1 MVSKETNHLVTGQ
14 HTNSKTTDKLPGAMT
29 VRSVL
34 LNRDSPDIESHLK
47 RRRNRTQQVRFKDL
61 EDGLGSGT
69 TGAKSYQRT
78 AAECDSPHPF
88 RKNSPTSP
96 MAPQGWL
103 TEASVVG
110 AVRGDMADTI
120 EVVAAFLARA
130 PPHPLTPGPTRRCW
144 APPPSPPLPCSLTL
158 PLSRRQCTSMA
169 IQTSP
174 RLQKPKPSVLSNVR
188 SVGDSV
194 GVDGDDK
201 EDNEHDEYYTTHN
214 YLSEPASRDG
224 NGPGFKAKQGLVDQT
239 QCLRT
244 SEANAS
250 FLAVENHIDSSW
262 HNSSCFSPPKCQGS
276 ATLSQ
281 VRRRRRINNAISDPG
296 REVSY
301 CTTPTQTDSPCVSPP
316 NTPPPLTVQPCTCP
330 PPSTVGPSTCPPP
343 STVGPSTS
351 PPPSTVGPSTS
362 PPPSTVEPSTS
373 PPPSTVQ
380 ACTTHTQ
387 TDSPSTCPPPSTVGP
402 STCPPPSTVGPS
414 TSPPPSTVGPSTSP
428 PPSTV
433 QACTTHTQTDSPST
447 WPPPSTVGP
456 STCPPPSTVEPS
468 TSPPPSTVQACTTQT
483 QTDRPSTFPPPSTVR
498 PSISSPPTVGPSTS
512 QTQTVLHYASL
523 PKTVLASTHPRC
535 EIPPLVVLPCVSQ
548 NESTCTSPPR
558 KYVLPPTVFPSKA
571 QTIPHHTTKTEPVP
585 PCTSLI
591 QIKPTCTTTT
601 TTKASIPNWPTQPP
615 TPLIDPDTAPNCLDP
630 KQTHVL
636 APYTA
641 QFCPTTTPTI
651 APYSAPTCP
660 TTPTPTIAPYSAPT
674 FSTTLTPTPTIAPY
688 SAPTFST
695 TPTPTIAPYSAPTFS
710 TTPTPTPTIAPYSAP
725 TCHTTPTPTIAPC
738 TILTQTAPPCS
749 SLNKALIYCTSPPP
763 TVTSCHPTTQTALP
777 YISLIQ
783 TIPPG
788 NPPCQTIPPGN
799 PLCQTIPPGNP
810 PCQTIP
816 PGNPPCQTMPP
827 GNPPCQTIP
836 PGNPP
841 CQTIPPGNP
850 PCQTIPPGNPPC
862 QTIPPGNPLCQT
874 VPPGNPPC
882 QTIPPG
888 NPLCQTIPPG
898 NPLCQT
904 IPPGNPLC
912 QTIPPGN
919 PLCQTIPPGNPPCQT
934 VPPGNPPCQTIP
946 PGNPLCQTIPPGN
959 PLCQTIPPG
968 NPPCQTVPPGNP
980 LCQTIPPGNPLC
992 QTIPP
997 GNPPCQTIPP
1007 CSSQPPVVPSYSA
1020 HIQIQTIKYC
1030 SSHSPIVKSC
1040 NSPPPMVKSY
1050 HTLPTGPS
1058 CATPTKTVPLY
1069 ASTFRPAPP
1078 YTPPPQA
1085 QHCITQDRR
1094 VIEWECRGE
1103 RRILPPPPPP
1113 PPPYTPR
1120 KEGVSCT
1127 SGPGHRAPLLRRAS
1141 EKEKSGRSGSPVH
1154 YPRAGSLKHKAQ
1166 TPPEV
1171 PLKGNQRDQG
1181 SSPTKAIPRPTC
1193 LGQAQAQLGAQ
1204 IGALHKM
1211 LCSGPNTPN
1220 SQHAFP
1226 PGQYLSGARGCSGSG
1241 GGSSAGPLTSIQADT
1256 LRQVQE
1262 ILGGLVSG
1270 TRSKLDPTWV
1280 AEKLMGPNGPLHDI
1294 RSLQTQLHSLE
1305 GVLETSQN
1313 TIKVLLDVIQDLE
1326 KKEAERD
1333 GRHSYRTGQ
1342 DIENCGTC
1350 RDCACIIY
1358 SAFPQQNSTDT
1369 TLGDSTGLSHTILS
1383 SD

>member
-14 HTNSKTTDKLPGAMT
+14 HTNSKTTDKLPGTMT

-34 LNRDSPDIESHLK
+34 LNRDSPDIESRLK

-69 TGAKSYQRT
+69 TGAKSYQKT

-158 PLSRRQCTSMA
+158 PLSQRQCTSMA

-174 RLQKPKPSVLSNVR
+174 CFQKSKPSVLSNVR

-201 EDNEHDEYYTTHN
+201 QDNEHDEYYTTHN

-224 NGPGFKAKQGLVDQT
+224 NGRGFKAKQGLVNQT

-250 FLAVENHIDSSW
+250 SLAVGNHMDSSW
-262 HNSSCFSPPKCQGS
+262 HNSSCFSPPECQGS
-276 ATLSQ
+276 ATPSQ

-301 CTTPTQTDSPCVSPP
+301 CTTPTQTESPCVSPP
-316 NTPPPLTVQPCTCP
+316 NTPPPLSVQPCTCP
-330 PPSTVGPSTCPPP
+330 PPSTVGPSTSSPP

-351 PPPSTVGPSTS
+351 PL
-362 PPPSTVEPSTS
+362 
-373 PPPSTVQ
+373 
-380 ACTTHTQ
+380 
-387 TDSPSTCPPPSTVGP
+387 
-402 STCPPPSTVGPS
+402 
-414 TSPPPSTVGPSTSP
+414 PSTVGPSTSP

-433 QACTTHTQTDSPST
+433 QACTTQTKADSPST
-447 WPPPSTVGP
+447 CPPPSTVGP
-456 STCPPPSTVEPS
+456 STSLSPSTVGPSTSPTPSTVEPS
-468 TSPPPSTVQACTTQT
+468 TSPYPSTVQTCTTQT
-483 QTDRPSTFPPPSTVR
+483 QTDRPSTSPPPSTVGSSTSPSPSAVGPSTYPPPLSVQACTTQTQTDCPSTFPPPSTLR
-498 PSISSPPTVGPSTS
+498 PSISSPPTVPSTS

-523 PKTVLASTHPRC
+523 PKTVLTSTHPGC
-535 EIPPLVVLPCVSQ
+535 GIPPLVVLPCVSQ

-558 KYVLPPTVFPSKA
+558 KSVLLPTVLPSKA
-571 QTIPHHTTKTEPVP
+571 QTTPHHTTQTEPVP

-591 QIKPTCTTTT
+591 QTKPTCTTTT
-601 TTKASIPNWPTQPP
+601 TTKASIPNWPTQSP
-615 TPLIDPDTAPNCLDP
+615 
-630 KQTHVL
+630 
-636 APYTA
+636 
-641 QFCPTTTPTI
+641 TPTI
-651 APYSAPTCP
+651 APYSAPSCST
-660 TTPTPTIAPYSAPT
+660 TSTPTPTIAPYSAPT
-674 FSTTLTPTPTIAPY
+674 FSATPTPTPTIAPY

-695 TPTPTIAPYSAPTFS
+695 TPNPTPTIALYSAPTFS
-710 TTPTPTPTIAPYSAP
+710 TTPTIAPYSAP
-725 TCHTTPTPTIAPC
+725 TCHTTPTIAPC

-749 SLNKALIYCTSPPP
+749 SLNKAVIYCTSPPP
-763 TVTSCHPTTQTALP
+763 TVTLCHPTTQTGPP

-788 NPPCQTIPPGN
+788 HPPCQTIPLGTLHVRPYPLGTPMSDQPPCQTIPPGN
-799 PLCQTIPPGNP
+799 PHVRPYPLGTPMSDHTPLEPPMSDHTPGNP

-816 PGNPPCQTMPP
+816 PGNPPCQTILPGNPPCQTIPPGNPPCQTILP

-841 CQTIPPGNP
+841 CQTIPP
-850 PCQTIPPGNPPC
+850 CF
-862 QTIPPGNPLCQT
+862 
-874 VPPGNPPC
+874 
-882 QTIPPG
+882 
-888 NPLCQTIPPG
+888 
-898 NPLCQT
+898 
-904 IPPGNPLC
+904 
-912 QTIPPGN
+912 
-919 PLCQTIPPGNPPCQT
+919 
-934 VPPGNPPCQTIP
+934 
-946 PGNPLCQTIPPGN
+946 
-959 PLCQTIPPG
+959 
-968 NPPCQTVPPGNP
+968 
-980 LCQTIPPGNPLC
+980 
-992 QTIPP
+992 
-997 GNPPCQTIPP
+997 
-1007 CSSQPPVVPSYSA
+1007 SQPPVVPSYSA

-1030 SSHSPIVKSC
+1030 SSPSPIIKSC

-1085 QHCITQDRR
+1085 QHCSTQDRR

-1127 SGPGHRAPLLRRAS
+1127 SGPGHRAPLLRRVS

-1154 YPRAGSLKHKAQ
+1154 CPRACSLKHRAQ

-1171 PLKGNQRDQG
+1171 PLKGNQGDQG
-1181 SSPTKAIPRPTC
+1181 SSPTKTIPRPTC

-1204 IGALHKM
+1204 IGALHKI

-1220 SQHAFP
+1220 SQHALP
-1226 PGQYLSGARGCSGSG
+1226 PGQYPSGGCSGSG
-1241 GGSSAGPLTSIQADT
+1241 GGSSVGPLTSIQADT

-1270 TRSKLDPTWV
+1270 ARSKLDPTWV

-1294 RSLQTQLHSLE
+1294 RSLQTQLHSME

-1358 SAFPQQNSTDT
+1358 SVEHDFRLQEGAVTRTWRVEDPPEVSLLPTVTPQPT
-1369 TLGDSTGLSHTILS
+1369 TPHRQETPLPVTLARPPHSGKKSRKKCFWFL
-1383 SD
+1383 

>member
-14 HTNSKTTDKLPGAMT
+14 HTNSKTTDKLPGTMT

-34 LNRDSPDIESHLK
+34 LNRDSPDIESRLK

-69 TGAKSYQRT
+69 TGAKSYQKT

-174 RLQKPKPSVLSNVR
+174 RFQKPKPSMLSNVR

-194 GVDGDDK
+194 EVDGDDK
-201 EDNEHDEYYTTHN
+201 QDNEHDEYYTTHN

-224 NGPGFKAKQGLVDQT
+224 NGPGFKTKQGLVNQT

-250 FLAVENHIDSSW
+250 SLAVGNHMDSSW

-276 ATLSQ
+276 ATPSQ

-301 CTTPTQTDSPCVSPP
+301 CATPTQTESPCVSPP
-316 NTPPPLTVQPCTCP
+316 NTPPPLTVQP
-330 PPSTVGPSTCPPP
+330 STCPPP

-351 PPPSTVGPSTS
+351 SPPSTVGPSTSTSPPPSTVQACTTQTKADNPSTCPPPSSVGPSTS

-373 PPPSTVQ
+373 PS
-380 ACTTHTQ
+380 
-387 TDSPSTCPPPSTVGP
+387 
-402 STCPPPSTVGPS
+402 
-414 TSPPPSTVGPSTSP
+414 
-428 PPSTV
+428 
-433 QACTTHTQTDSPST
+433 
-447 WPPPSTVGP
+447 
-456 STCPPPSTVEPS
+456 
-468 TSPPPSTVQACTTQT
+468 PSTVQACTTQT
-483 QTDRPSTFPPPSTVR
+483 QTDRPSTSPPPSTVGSSTSPSPSAVGPYTYPPPLSVQACTTQTQTDCPSTFPPPSTLR
-498 PSISSPPTVGPSTS
+498 PSISSPPTVPSTS

-523 PKTVLASTHPRC
+523 PKTVLTSTHPRY
-535 EIPPLVVLPCVSQ
+535 ELPPQVVLPCVSQ

-558 KYVLPPTVFPSKA
+558 KSVLPSKA
-571 QTIPHHTTKTEPVP
+571 QTTPHHTTQTEPVP

-601 TTKASIPNWPTQPP
+601 TTKASIPNWPTQSP
-615 TPLIDPDTAPNCLDP
+615 TSMIDPDTAPSCLDP

-641 QFCPTTTPTI
+641 QFCPTPTI
-651 APYSAPTCP
+651 APYSAP
-660 TTPTPTIAPYSAPT
+660 S
-674 FSTTLTPTPTIAPY
+674 FSTT
-688 SAPTFST
+688 S

-725 TCHTTPTPTIAPC
+725 TFSTAPTPTPTIAPYSAPTFSTSPNPTPTIAPCSAPTFSTTPTIAPYSAPTCHTNPTIAPC

-749 SLNKALIYCTSPPP
+749 SLNKAVIYCTSPPP
-763 TVTSCHPTTQTALP
+763 TVTLCHPTTQTVPP

-799 PLCQTIPPGNP
+799 APCQTIPPGNP

-816 PGNPPCQTMPP
+816 PGNPPCQTIPP
-827 GNPPCQTIP
+827 WNLPCQTIP

-862 QTIPPGNPLCQT
+862 QTIL
-874 VPPGNPPC
+874 PGNPP
-882 QTIPPG
+882 
-888 NPLCQTIPPG
+888 
-898 NPLCQT
+898 
-904 IPPGNPLC
+904 
-912 QTIPPGN
+912 
-919 PLCQTIPPGNPPCQT
+919 
-934 VPPGNPPCQTIP
+934 
-946 PGNPLCQTIPPGN
+946 
-959 PLCQTIPPG
+959 
-968 NPPCQTVPPGNP
+968 
-980 LCQTIPPGNPLC
+980 C

-1007 CSSQPPVVPSYSA
+1007 CFSQPPVVPSYSA

-1030 SSHSPIVKSC
+1030 SSPSPIVKSC

-1085 QHCITQDRR
+1085 QHCSTQDRR

-1127 SGPGHRAPLLRRAS
+1127 SGPGHRSPLLRRAS

-1154 YPRAGSLKHKAQ
+1154 CPRACSLKHRAQ

-1171 PLKGNQRDQG
+1171 PLKGNQGDQG

-1204 IGALHKM
+1204 IGVLHKI

-1226 PGQYLSGARGCSGSG
+1226 PGQYPSGGCSGSG
-1241 GGSSAGPLTSIQADT
+1241 GGSSVEPLTSIQADT

-1270 TRSKLDPTWV
+1270 ARSKLDPTWV

-1358 SAFPQQNSTDT
+1358 SVEHDFRLQEGAVTRTWRVEDPPEVSLLPTVTPQPT
-1369 TLGDSTGLSHTILS
+1369 TPHRQETPLPVTLARPPHSGKKSRKKCFWFL
-1383 SD
+1383 